1 MQGVELR
8 KELARAL
15 AEKERSER
23 ERLELEE
30 RGLKLKEVLRCYEE
44 VCPFAQIPIAKAKLN
59 EICTL
64 QSRIQ
69 ELTANNMALND
80 RNLKLETEVEMCKLE
95 EINKNKQ
102 FELMNLQIK
111 ALEENN
117 LQLELRVQS
126 LHQILNDRNKS
137 HQDLI
142 GNFKLLQD
150 ELKRLTAV
158 KRKENPNEGN
168 IERLKNAL
176 ALKLTEKAKH
186 C

>member
-1 MQGVELR
+1 MTENK
-8 KELARAL
+8 KEFSRAL
-15 AEKERSER
+15 QEKEKIFNEK
-23 ERLELEE
+23 LENDEKV
-30 RGLKLKEVLRCYEE
+30 LKFKEILRCYEE
-44 VCPFAQIPIAKAKLN
+44 ICPFAQIPIAKAKLV
-59 EICTL
+59 EIVSL

-69 ELTANNMALND
+69 ELTANNMALKD
-80 RNLKLETEVEMCKLE
+80 RNLKLDAEVEMCKLE

-102 FELMNLQIK
+102 LELMNLQIK

-117 LQLELRVQS
+117 IQLELRVQS

-158 KRKENPNEGN
+158 KKKENPNEGE
-168 IERLKNAL
+168 IERLKSAL
-176 ALKLTEKAKH
+176 ASKLTEKAKF